1 MNIISQILQA
11 RKELTTYRVG
21 LLQTKVYR
29 ALKEKTATA
38 LVPYKMTST
47 EWAFLGMI
55 SEYPNGVRS
64 LVLAD
69 ILGVE
74 APFITALVSKFK
86 KKGIVYV
93 IKNDEDKRVKPIA
106 LTPEGHRLAKEIES
120 VLRNESRKWR
130 EGISPRELLTYITVL
145 KKLNDN

>member
-29 ALKEKTATA
+29 ALKEKTAAA
-38 LVPYKMTST
+38 LVPYQMTST
-47 EWAFLGMI
+47 EWAFLGML
-55 SEYPNGVRS
+55 SEYPDGVRS

-74 APFITALVSKFK
+74 APFITALVSKFE
-86 KKGIVYV
+86 KKGLVYV
-93 IKNDEDKRVKPIA
+93 IKNEEDKRVKSLA
-106 LTPEGHRLAKEIES
+106 LTLEGQNLAKEIES
-120 VLRNESRKWR
+120 VLRKESKKWR